1 MEKYFLHSPYGSAK
15 NTKEKEAAAALRM
28 LADNLVSEI
37 ILDKLVKELRSD
49 IDKLN
54 EEHKRSRTLS
64 VRMSESITDGHRV
77 LYIDNGTGSSVASIL
92 VYRVANERY

>member
-37 ILDKLVKELRSD
+37 ILEKTIKEIESS
-49 IDKLN
+49 IEELN
-54 EEHKRSRTLS
+54 AKHKRSRMLS
-64 VRMSESITDGHRV
+64 VHLSGSITDGHRV
-77 LYIDNGTGSSVASIL
+77 LCIDNGTGSSVASIQ
-92 VYRVANERY
+92 VWRVKCERL

>member
-1 MEKYFLHSPYGSAK
+1 MEKYFLHSPYSSAK

-64 VRMSESITDGHRV
+64 VRMSGSITDGHRV
-77 LYIDNGTGSSVASIL
+77 LYIDNGTGSSVASIQ